1 MRLVE
6 SVFNSGKPTPR
17 NSRVVVSTICPP
29 DDEKEKKD
37 GENLKQMSVKRSNG
51 KNVKAYSVG
60 VLATVMNVLVPVAL
74 KSSKPPRHK
83 YTLVIRGDQ
92 RVNIERVGEN
102 RDGVKLAQVTGFQSF
117 DDPTRRDSSDRRAL
131 AMSIK
136 EQFQKLIKMVRV
148 ERNSQIARTKEL
160 VDAVNTQRLVELAD
174 LVTSALS
181 ASVLEKQRILATSN
195 VDERLNLMLR
205 LLTRQVDVMQLS
217 DELNKKVSGEV
228 KEQQRK
234 YYLQQHLKAIKK
246 ELGEKE
252 GKSSPEDDIE
262 ELEKRLEAACLPP
275 EAMRIAKREMGRL
288 RRIPPQ
294 QPEHHVVREYI
305 ETLASLPWN
314 SPVDRRGLDEVA
326 SVDEDVATS
335 TSITTTTTQN
345 VDIDRA
351 KAVLDADHFGLDK
364 VKKRLME
371 YLAVCSLKGDLK
383 SPIMC
388 LVGPPGVGK
397 TSLGASVARALNRPF
412 YRISL
417 GGVRDE
423 AEIRGHRR
431 TYIGALPGRIMQAL
445 RKVKANNP
453 VILLDEVDKLGRS
466 ARGDPGAALLEVRGV

>member
-1 MRLVE
+1 M
-6 SVFNSGKPTPR
+6 
-17 NSRVVVSTICPP
+17 
-29 DDEKEKKD
+29 
-37 GENLKQMSVKRSNG
+37 
-51 KNVKAYSVG
+51 
-60 VLATVMNVLVPVAL
+60 
-74 KSSKPPRHK
+74 
-83 YTLVIRGDQ
+83 
-92 RVNIERVGEN
+92 
-102 RDGVKLAQVTGFQSF
+102 
-117 DDPTRRDSSDRRAL
+117 
-131 AMSIK
+131 
-136 EQFQKLIKMVRV
+136 

-195 VDERLNLMLR
+195 VDERLSLMLR

-252 GKSSPEDDIE
+252 GESSPEDDIE
-262 ELEKRLEAACLPP
+262 QLEKRLEAARLPP

-288 RRIPPQ
+288 RRIPAQ

-335 TSITTTTTQN
+335 TSITTTTTTQN
-345 VDIDRA
+345 VDIDQA

-412 YRISL
+412 HRISL

-466 ARGDPGAALLEVRGV
+466 ARGDPGAALLEVRDVTHFNTYLDVQTLTPLS

>member
-1 MRLVE
+1 M
-6 SVFNSGKPTPR
+6 
-17 NSRVVVSTICPP
+17 
-29 DDEKEKKD
+29 
-37 GENLKQMSVKRSNG
+37 
-51 KNVKAYSVG
+51 
-60 VLATVMNVLVPVAL
+60 
-74 KSSKPPRHK
+74 
-83 YTLVIRGDQ
+83 
-92 RVNIERVGEN
+92 
-102 RDGVKLAQVTGFQSF
+102 
-117 DDPTRRDSSDRRAL
+117 
-131 AMSIK
+131 
-136 EQFQKLIKMVRV
+136 
-148 ERNSQIARTKEL
+148 
-160 VDAVNTQRLVELAD
+160 
-174 LVTSALS
+174 
-181 ASVLEKQRILATSN
+181 
-195 VDERLNLMLR
+195 
-205 LLTRQVDVMQLS
+205 
-217 DELNKKVSGEV
+217 
-228 KEQQRK
+228 
-234 YYLQQHLKAIKK
+234 
-246 ELGEKE
+246 
-252 GKSSPEDDIE
+252 
-262 ELEKRLEAACLPP
+262 
-275 EAMRIAKREMGRL
+275 
-288 RRIPPQ
+288 
-294 QPEHHVVREYI
+294 REYI

-314 SPVDRRGLDEVA
+314 SPVDRRRLDEVA

-335 TSITTTTTQN
+335 TSITTTTTTQN

-466 ARGDPGAALLEVRGV
+466 ARGDPGAALLEVRGVRVRSAVQSCNSLQHVLNVITTKYLTRASRSNTGT

>member
-1 MRLVE
+1 
-6 SVFNSGKPTPR
+6 
-17 NSRVVVSTICPP
+17 
-29 DDEKEKKD
+29 
-37 GENLKQMSVKRSNG
+37 
-51 KNVKAYSVG
+51 
-60 VLATVMNVLVPVAL
+60 
-74 KSSKPPRHK
+74 
-83 YTLVIRGDQ
+83 
-92 RVNIERVGEN
+92 
-102 RDGVKLAQVTGFQSF
+102 
-117 DDPTRRDSSDRRAL
+117 
-131 AMSIK
+131 
-136 EQFQKLIKMVRV
+136 
-148 ERNSQIARTKEL
+148 
-160 VDAVNTQRLVELAD
+160 VELAD

-181 ASVLEKQRILATSN
+181 ASVTEKQRILATSN

-217 DELNKKVSGEV
+217 HELNAKVSGEV

-252 GKSSPEDDIE
+252 GGNSPEDDIE
-262 ELEKRLEAACLPP
+262 ELEKRLEAARLPP
-275 EAMRIAKREMGRL
+275 EAMKIAKREMGRL

-314 SPVDRRGLDEVA
+314 SPVDRRRLEQ
-326 SVDEDVATS
+326 EDVASSSSALVEDVESSLNEVGVTAAE
-335 TSITTTTTQN
+335 T
-345 VDIDRA
+345 VDIDHA
-351 KAVLDADHFGLDK
+351 KTVLDADHFGLDK

-397 TSLGASVARALNRPF
+397 TSLGASVAKALNRPF
-412 YRISL
+412 HRISL

-466 ARGDPGAALLEVRGV
+466 ARGDPGAALLEVLDPAQNNAFVDSYVATPFDLSSVLFIATANSTHTIPAPLLDRMELIQLAGYVFSFSLCLSPQTHLKLIHIILQLHMGRKSLYR